1 MSVTFINKISI
12 CYIVTFIYYCIII
25 IIYHNISICVRARLW
40 DLDSDF
46 PRYSA
51 APWSSTPAVAWIHSW
66 SCQSIGCSPIPSP
79 FLIEFPYIYGWY
91 SPKNILHIP
100 IGIYSH
106 STNISLGFVLMGIS
120 NLDKW
125 SSIQYLFHGLIQ
137 KSHEIDGF
145 PAGYWRLILVL
156 RHQRSI
162 SFTPI
167 CLEDLAALATGHQ
180 WTSVDLKNGDSMCKE
195 DKEDV
200 IWLDTAVRISMDFP
214 KNEMMA
220 RCCGPF

>member
-46 PRYSA
+46 PCYSA

-145 PAGYWRLILVL
+145 PGWLLEADPSSKAPAQHLLYSDLSWRSGSLS
-156 RHQRSI
+156 H
-162 SFTPI
+162 
-167 CLEDLAALATGHQ
+167 
-180 WTSVDLKNGDSMCKE
+180 WTSVD
-195 DKEDV
+195 
-200 IWLDTAVRISMDFP
+200 IS
-214 KNEMMA
+214 
-220 RCCGPF
+220 GPEKWWFNVQRR